1 MGKKYAKLLAKL
13 WMIIFLNLFCSKH
26 IFISRKKNSKNI
38 PTFCRLKKHVCVC
51 LKSHVPNQMRKYKEE
66 AGEIVKSSHRPL

>member
-26 IFISRKKNSKNI
+26 IF
-38 PTFCRLKKHVCVC
+38 L
-51 LKSHVPNQMRKYKEE
+51 L
-66 AGEIVKSSHRPL
+66 AGKQIVKIYLHSAG